1 MLMNRSIIFYVFNTF
16 FWSLQYVF
24 SSTQYDNNYQKSIK
38 PFWHS
43 HNSPKKRVFVSKAHC
58 NRSPCIDRS
67 GLIKLMPGPTWVDPS
82 AAVIPQNVMYTCIGE
97 TITVDFLRLCKQRNK
112 RTIIVR
118 RIRSTQQ
125 AMIAL
130 VRRNVSLQD
139 GIILDIA
146 SFSPA

>member
-1 MLMNRSIIFYVFNTF
+1 
-16 FWSLQYVF
+16 
-24 SSTQYDNNYQKSIK
+24 
-38 PFWHS
+38 
-43 HNSPKKRVFVSKAHC
+43 
-58 NRSPCIDRS
+58 
-67 GLIKLMPGPTWVDPS
+67 MPGPTWVDPS